1 MRKSDKLKATWVHSA
16 IGRSYRQKRIVE
28 ALGFKKLNQ
37 TRVLPDNAA
46 IRGMLN
52 KVPHLVV
59 WEAASE
65 GGADS

>member
-1 MRKSDKLKATWVHSA
+1 MSKSDKLKATWVHSA

-28 ALGFKKLNQ
+28 ALGFKRLHQ

-65 GGADS
+65 EGIDS